1 MDITQILVLVVI
13 GIGGGAWNAVAGGAS
28 LLTFPAL
35 MAAGL
40 PPVVAN
46 ATNFLGLLPS
56 NAAALPAYREE
67 LRGLGRELRP
77 LILVSGAGA
86 IVGSLLLVVSD
97 PQTFVAL
104 IPALIFTA
112 TLLFAFGDKVRA
124 LLLSS
129 GQREDK
135 SGHCLHQPFR
145 CLHLWRVLRRWSWLY
160 PFGCRANPW
169 ARRLPC
175 RQQYQKSAGDDLHH
189 TEYRRLRPRRP
200 D

>member
-1 MDITQILVLVVI
+1 MERGRRRCQLADLSRVD
-13 GIGGGAWNAVAGGAS
+13 GS
-28 LLTFPAL
+28 
-35 MAAGL
+35 GL

-129 GQREDK
+129 ASAKTSRGIVYTSLFVASIYGGYFGAGLGFILLAVAQIL
-135 SGHCLHQPFR
+135 GHDDFH
-145 CLHLWRVLRRWSWLY
+145 
-160 PFGCRANPW
+160 G
-169 ARRLPC
+169 

>member
-1 MDITQILVLVVI
+1 MDITQTLVLVGI
-13 GIGGGAWNAVAGGAS
+13 GVGGGAWNAVAGGAS

-46 ATNFLGLLPS
+46 ATNFLGLLPA

-67 LRGLGRELRP
+67 LGGLGRELRP

-104 IPALIFTA
+104 IPALILTA
-112 TLLFAFGDKVRA
+112 TLLFAIGD
-124 LLLSS
+124 
-129 GQREDK
+129 
-135 SGHCLHQPFR
+135 
-145 CLHLWRVLRRWSWLY
+145 
-160 PFGCRANPW
+160 
-169 ARRLPC
+169 
-175 RQQYQKSAGDDLHH
+175 
-189 TEYRRLRPRRP
+189 
-200 D
+200 